1 MLSLAK
7 TRNPKFLLLSALRA
21 AGLLRVADYGKY
33 VVAQSRM
40 RTLNRRFLQRHPDF
54 AVPPEHLAFD
64 ALNHVDWQRYLD
76 TGLQHAGMFA
86 RLIDQHASAAASLSV
101 LEWGCGPG
109 RLIRHMP
116 QLLAGRT
123 MQLTGA
129 DYNAESIAWCRAH
142 LPGTRFVENALNPP
156 LPLPDAGFDVV
167 YNFSVFTHLSAA
179 VQQAWVA
186 ELRRVLK
193 PGGLF
198 ICTTHG
204 DNYRHL
210 LTAAAEQ
217 RAYDQG
223 QQVEQGRYLEGRKW
237 FLAIHPPA
245 FVRSRL
251 LAGFE
256 SVHQV
261 TTRPEDGVLQD
272 VWTARRPLADPAR

>member
-1 MLSLAK
+1 MLPAAR

-33 VVAQSRM
+33 VVSQTRVRA
-40 RTLNRRFLQRHPDF
+40 LNRAFLQRNPGF

-64 ALNHVDWQRYLD
+64 ALNHVDWQRYLA
-76 TGLQHAGMFA
+76 TGLQHARMFA
-86 RLIDQHASAAASLSV
+86 RIMGQHLPAASPVSV

-109 RLIRHMP
+109 RLIRHLP
-116 QLLAGRT
+116 QLLAGRDL
-123 MQLTGA
+123 QLTGA
-129 DYNAESIAWCRAH
+129 DYNPESIAWCRAH
-142 LPGTRFVENALNPP
+142 LPGTRFVENALRPP
-156 LPLPDAGFDVV
+156 LPLADASFDVI
-167 YNFSVFTHLSAA
+167 YNFSVFTHLSEP
-179 VQQAWVA
+179 VQQAWTA

-210 LTAAAEQ
+210 LTTEAEHQ
-217 RAYDQG
+217 AYEQG
-223 QQVEQGRYLEGRKW
+223 LQVEQGRYLEGRKW

-245 FVRSRL
+245 CVRTRL

-256 SVHQV
+256 AVQQV
-261 TTRPEDGVLQD
+261 TTLEEDGVLQD
-272 VWTARRPLADPAR
+272 VWTARRPLADTV